1 MARTNLA
8 YKRQEQWQD
17 YQAEPIP
24 LPRPRF
30 RTIEGQGKKT
40 ATQPVRAPWAQT
52 LVVMSLTVFMT
63 LATVSVARVTIANA
77 TVQMMQT
84 SEQTRAAINEVRTE
98 GMELEVEHSLANNP
112 TKIQDTAALMGILP
126 TSQPITLTARDG
138 FSPETILQMNAAA
151 AEVRAAELQAL
162 QEIAD
167 RNLAEK
173 PAEKDIALEPEPT
186 SSVLKPTADRG

>member
-1 MARTNLA
+1 
-8 YKRQEQWQD
+8 
-17 YQAEPIP
+17 
-24 LPRPRF
+24 
-30 RTIEGQGKKT
+30 
-40 ATQPVRAPWAQT
+40 
-52 LVVMSLTVFMT
+52 MSLTVFMT